1 MGLHDD
7 GDAAMHCW
15 KTAHG
20 APCDLSDAPRTF
32 RAPQDARQKY
42 EIADRSKAAPAA

>member
-7 GDAAMHCW
+7 GDAAMRCW

-32 RAPQDARQKY
+32 AHRRMRAKKY